1 MKIAEL
7 SVKHYQFTVL
17 MFAMLAVL
25 GVTSW
30 LSIPR
35 GEDPT
40 FPAPNYTVVAV
51 YPGANPT
58 DLEQLVVDKIEERV
72 KELDDLKEMKS
83 SIRDGLATVQLEFEP
98 SVDADRKYD
107 EVVREVNAL
116 RPELPAELAR
126 LSVEKYSS
134 DNVNIAQVALV
145 SERAP
150 WSDLQDAAERL
161 EERLE
166 AVPGVRGAETWGFPS
181 REVQV
186 QLDLGRLSELALP
199 VSRVVGAIGGEAA
212 NIPAGSVDVGRRRFN
227 VKTDGAYADIEE
239 VRNTVVGGTPNALV
253 RLRDVATVSWGYADP
268 THLARWNGRR
278 AVWVTVTQQPGE
290 NIQRVRDRM
299 WAAMDVFEKSLPPG
313 MTLQRS
319 FDQARNVS
327 ARLTRLGE
335 DFAIALLLVLVTL
348 LPLGTRASLVV
359 MVSIPLSL
367 AIGVALLDATGYSVN
382 QLSIVGAVIAL
393 GLLVDD
399 SIVVIENIARHLREG
414 RSRRD
419 AAIDATRQI
428 GIAVLGSTATLVFA
442 FAPLLFLPG
451 LPGRY
456 IRSLPITVIYT
467 VVASLF
473 VSITIIPWLASL
485 ILREQEDA
493 RGNVFLRW
501 FERGIHATYAPVLDR
516 ALARPR
522 ITLAIAAALVAV
534 SVALVP
540 VVGFSL
546 FPKAGTPRFLVHV
559 ETPEGASLD
568 ETDRAARFAERVLA
582 TEPRV
587 KTVLTN
593 VGRDNPQI
601 YYNVIPRNEN
611 ASAAQLFV
619 LLDTYDATR
628 TPPMLDSLRSK
639 LASYAGARIELREFE
654 NGPPID
660 APIAMRLSGE
670 SLDTLRFLASRVE
683 QTLTG
688 VAGTQYVV
696 NPLRVN
702 RTDLHLT
709 LDRQKAGL
717 LGVSSVEVDRT
728 LRLAIAGLTAGEL
741 RTPDGDAHDVIVR
754 LARSG
759 RPTPELLDRVYVTS
773 QNGGQVPL
781 GQIARLEFRASP
793 PLIQHHDR
801 ERSVTVTSQVRTGFN
816 TDRVTKAALAKLAAL
831 ELPVGYRLEA
841 AGEIESR
848 ESSFGGIGSAV
859 VIATFMILA
868 ILVLEFRT
876 FRSTLIVGSVIPL
889 GVVGGIVALWL
900 TGNTLSFTAMI
911 GFVALV
917 GIEIKTSILLVDFT
931 NQLRAQGVPLH
942 DAIRKA
948 GEVRFLPIVLTTL
961 TAIGGLLPLA
971 LQGSA
976 LYSPLA
982 WVIIGGLVSSTLLAR
997 LVTPVMYTLL
1007 APAEETQSARARS
1020 GSREWL
1026 ASGAGATM

>member
-83 SIRDGLATVQLEFEP
+83 SIQDGLATVSMEFEP

-126 LSVEKYSS
+126 LAVEKYSS
-134 DNVNIAQVALV
+134 DNVNIAQIALV

-150 WSDLQDAAERL
+150 WSELQDVAERL

-186 QLDLGRLSELALP
+186 QLDLGRLSELELP
-199 VSRVVGAIGGEAA
+199 VSRVLGAIGSEAA
-212 NIPAGSVDVGRRRFN
+212 NIPAGSVDIGRRRFN
-227 VKTDGAYADIEE
+227 VKTDGAYTDIEE
-239 VRNTVVGGTPNALV
+239 VRNTVVGGTPSALI
-253 RLRDVATVSWGYADP
+253 RLRDVASVRWGYADP

-278 AVWVTVTQQPGE
+278 AVWVTATQRPGE

-299 WAAMDVFEKSLPPG
+299 WAAMDTFEKTLPPG
-313 MTLQRS
+313 ITLQRS

-327 ARLTRLGE
+327 ARLSRLGE

-348 LPLGTRASLVV
+348 LPLGSRASLVV

-367 AIGVALLDATGYSVN
+367 AIGVALLSATGYSVN

-419 AAIDATRQI
+419 AAIEATRQI
-428 GIAVLGSTATLVFA
+428 GVAVLGSTATLVFA

-473 VSITIIPWLASL
+473 VSITIIPWLASVL
-485 ILREQEDA
+485 LPEREDA

-516 ALARPR
+516 ALRRPR
-522 ITLAIAAALVAV
+522 VTLAVTAALVAV

-540 VVGFSL
+540 LVGFSL
-546 FPKAGTPRFLVHV
+546 FPKAGTPRFLVRI
-559 ETPEGASLD
+559 ETPEGASLED
-568 ETDRAARFAERVLA
+568 TDQAARFAERVLA
-582 TEPRV
+582 AEPDV
-587 KTVLTN
+587 ETVLTN

-611 ASAAQLFV
+611 ATAAQLFV
-619 LLDTYDATR
+619 LLRSYDAKR
-628 TPPMLDSLRSK
+628 TPIVLDSLRAS

-670 SLDTLRFLASRVE
+670 SLDTLRLLASRVE
-683 QTLTG
+683 QTLAG
-688 VAGTQYVV
+688 VPGTQYVA
-696 NPLRVN
+696 NPMRVN
-702 RTDLHLT
+702 RTDMHLA

-717 LGVSSVEVDRT
+717 LGVSSIEVDRT
-728 LRLAIAGLTAGEL
+728 VRLAIAGLTAGEL
-741 RTPDGDAHDVIVR
+741 RTPDGDDHDVVVR
-754 LARSG
+754 LPRAG
-759 RPTPELLDRVYVTS
+759 RPTPELLDHVYIAS

-781 GQIARLEFRASP
+781 AQIARLEFRASP

-816 TDRVTKAALAKLAAL
+816 TDRVTKAALARLATL
-831 ELPVGYRLEA
+831 ELPAGYRLDA

-848 ESSFGGIGSAV
+848 QSSFGGIGSAV

-876 FRSTLIVGSVIPL
+876 FRSTLIVASVIPL

-931 NQLRAQGVPLH
+931 NQLRADGVPLH
-942 DAIRKA
+942 DAIRRA
-948 GEVRFLPIVLTTL
+948 GEVRFLPIVLTTM
-961 TAIGGLLPLA
+961 TAVGGLLPLA

-982 WVIIGGLVSSTLLAR
+982 WVIIGGLVSSTVLAR

-1007 APAEETQSARARS
+1007 APASERA
-1020 GSREWL
+1020 E
-1026 ASGAGATM
+1026 AKAVATMTPAFGTA

>member
-17 MFAMLAVL
+17 MFTMLVVL

-72 KELDDLKEMKS
+72 KELEDLKEMKS
-83 SIRDGLATVQLEFEP
+83 SVRDGLATVALEFEP

-116 RPELPAELAR
+116 RPDLPPELAR

-134 DNVNIAQVALV
+134 DNVNVAQVALV
-145 SERAP
+145 SEHAP
-150 WSDLQDAAERL
+150 WYELQDLAEKL
-161 EERLE
+161 EDRLE

-186 QLDLGRLSELALP
+186 QLDLGRLSELEIP
-199 VSRVVGAIGGEAA
+199 VSRVLGAVGSEAA

-227 VKTDGAYADIEE
+227 VKTDGTYADIEE
-239 VRNTVVGGTPNALV
+239 VRNTVVGGERGSLV

-278 AVWVTVTQQPGE
+278 AVWVTATQREGE
-290 NIQRVRDRM
+290 NIQRVRDAM
-299 WAAMDVFEKSLPPG
+299 WSAMDVFEKTLPAG
-313 MTLQRS
+313 VTLKRS
-319 FDQARNVS
+319 FDQAENVS
-327 ARLTRLGE
+327 ERLARLGE
-335 DFAIALLLVLVTL
+335 DFTIALALVLLTL
-348 LPLGTRASLVV
+348 LPLGSRASLVV
-359 MVSIPLSL
+359 MISIPLSL
-367 AIGVALLDATGYSVN
+367 AIGASLLYATGYSIN
-382 QLSIVGAVIAL
+382 QLSIVGGVIAL

-414 RSRRD
+414 MSRVE
-419 AAIDATRQI
+419 AAIQATRQI
-428 GIAVLGSTATLVFA
+428 GIAVLGSTATLVFS
-442 FAPLLFLPG
+442 FVPLLFLPG

-473 VSITIIPWLASL
+473 VSLTIIPWLASL
-485 ILREQEDA
+485 LLPKHA
-493 RGNVFLRW
+493 AAHGNVFLRW

-516 ALARPR
+516 ALSRPR
-522 ITLAIAAALVAV
+522 VTIAIAAALIV
-534 SVALVP
+534 SSIALVP

-546 FPKAGTPRFLVHV
+546 FPKAGTPRFLVHI

-582 TEPRV
+582 TDPNV
-587 KTVLTN
+587 ATVLTN

-601 YYNVIPRNEN
+601 YYNIIPRNEN
-611 ASAAQLFV
+611 TSAAQLFV
-619 LLDTYDATR
+619 LTKNYDAKR
-628 TPPMLDSLRSK
+628 TPLALDSLRTK
-639 LASYAGARIELREFE
+639 LAAYPGARIELREFE

-660 APIAMRLSGE
+660 APIAMRLVGE
-670 SLDTLRFLASRVE
+670 NLDTLQTLADRVE
-683 QTLTG
+683 QALVETP
-688 VAGTQYVV
+688 GTQYVV
-696 NPLRVN
+696 NPMRVK
-702 RTDLHLT
+702 RTDLHLAV
-709 LDRQKAGL
+709 DRQKAGL

-728 LRLAIAGLTAGEL
+728 LRLGIAGLTAGQL
-741 RTPDGDAHDVIVR
+741 RTSDGDEYDVVVR
-754 LARSG
+754 LPRSG
-759 RPTPELLDRVYVTS
+759 RPTPEMLDRIYVAS

-793 PLIQHHDR
+793 ALIQHHDR
-801 ERSVTVTSQVRTGFN
+801 ERSTMVTSQVRTGYN
-816 TDRVTKAALAKLAAL
+816 TDRVTKAALAKLTQL
-831 ELPVGYRLEA
+831 DLPAGYRLEA

-848 ESSFGGIGSAV
+848 RDSFGGIGSAV

-876 FRSTLIVGSVIPL
+876 FRSTLIVASVIPL
-889 GVVGGIVALWL
+889 GVVGGIAALWL

-942 DAIRKA
+942 DAIRRA
-948 GEVRFLPIVLTTL
+948 GEVRFLPIVLTTM

-971 LQGSA
+971 LQGA
-976 LYSPLA
+976 PLYSPLA

-1007 APAEETQSARARS
+1007 APADK
-1020 GSREWL
+1020 REVEQTVLPL
-1026 ASGAGATM
+1026 APAFGPA